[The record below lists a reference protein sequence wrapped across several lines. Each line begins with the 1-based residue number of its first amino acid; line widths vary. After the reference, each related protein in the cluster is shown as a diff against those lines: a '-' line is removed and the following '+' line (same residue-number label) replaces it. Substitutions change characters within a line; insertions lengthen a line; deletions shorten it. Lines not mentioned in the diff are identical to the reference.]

1 MPCPCLTFAIFP
13 WIVQGEHL
21 VSIRFSLSTLSVA
34 VKGRPSAPKKVPP
47 LPPPSPVPWEQIA
60 KENKKEVPKRDAH
73 ALAPSADRQS
83 QREPRWIAQS
93 LSTGNLKYALPRIGE
108 YEMRKWSPPICKRET
123 FQLGTQFHPTR
134 ERPFRG
140 FL

>member
-1 MPCPCLTFAIFP
+1 MSMSHFCDISLDGAGRASCLHPLLAQY
-13 WIVQGEHL
+13 V
-21 VSIRFSLSTLSVA
+21 VCCR
-34 VKGRPSAPKKVPP
+34 KRPSFRSQKGTSASPSAVPRP
-47 LPPPSPVPWEQIA
+47 MGTNSEGEQ
-60 KENKKEVPKRDAH
+60 KKEAPKRDAH